1 MPLSRQD
8 AAQQLLRAYQAY
20 FDITP
25 IDDGTPLIAR
35 CVYHERSEKYVLTQK
50 AKLWGAETNEYLYVF
65 SLPELTMECYEQCR
79 ERAMQLGMEL
89 VHPHSEHMYS
99 YITAVILCDTARPE
113 ALDALRHYKKTINFK
128 LSLHGWMEYHIAA
141 VELTTAGVTANRS
154 GKELKKQ
161 LLRVMKLEPKHI

>member
-8 AAQQLLRAYQAY
+8 TLERLLRSYRAY

-25 IDDGTPLIAR
+25 IDDGTFLAATCI
-35 CVYHERSEKYVLTQK
+35 YHERSEKYVLTQR
-50 AKLWGAETNEYLYVF
+50 AKLWAAETNEYLYVF
-65 SLPELTMECYEQCR
+65 SLPELTLENYEQCR
-79 ERAMQLGMEL
+79 ERAMELGMEL

-113 ALDALRHYKKTINFK
+113 ALQALRRYKKTINFK

-141 VELTTAGVTANRS
+141 VELTTAGFTANRA
-154 GKELKKQ
+154 GRELKKQ
-161 LLRVMKLEPKHI
+161 LQKVLNLEAKGT